1 MGYNTS
7 YTIFV
12 IYIIE
17 FDNFNLRY
25 EKLYLIYYNFILFSL
40 SFS

>member
-12 IYIIE
+12 IYLIE

-25 EKLYLIYYNFILFSL
+25 EKLYLIDYNFILFSL